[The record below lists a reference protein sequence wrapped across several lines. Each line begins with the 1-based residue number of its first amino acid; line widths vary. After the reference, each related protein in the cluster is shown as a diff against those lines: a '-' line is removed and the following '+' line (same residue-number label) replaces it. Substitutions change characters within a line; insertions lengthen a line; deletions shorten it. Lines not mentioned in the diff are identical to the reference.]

1 MLIEKWE
8 LGARERSKR
17 RRGET
22 EMMKKIETVTGR
34 SGEAEKE
41 RKGEVGIF
49 FTLLRFSVAQYH
61 RFLVAPILRF
71 LIIMLLFLLIG
82 TGLGFTEQ
90 TPEFKPA
97 LPGWRYEFPGDH
109 GVHREFKTEWWYY
122 NGHLKDSQGRRFGY
136 QVTFF
141 RVGLI
146 PGKLP
151 IKGSRWQIRD
161 VYLAHLAVTDIENKT
176 FLYREKADRGNLGLA
191 GADKNKYHVW
201 VETWEV
207 IEKGKGHQIKAGDS
221 DLSLSLNVVPTRL
234 PVVHGINGVSQKGA
248 SRGQAS
254 HYYSLT
260 RLETKGVLKI
270 NGKEIPVTGISWMDH
285 EFGSN
290 QLAGRQVGWD
300 WFSLQL
306 HNGMDLM
313 IYQLRQEDGRVDP
326 HSSGTLVL
334 PDSRKIHLP
343 LTAIQLRNLGFW
355 KSSQSQATYPA
366 SWKIELPGHD
376 LKLTVVPFVAD
387 QELLTQRS
395 TGVTYWEGA
404 VKVQGTY
411 KGRAVDGEGYV
422 ELTGYDKRFRPKI

>member
-1 MLIEKWE
+1 MGIGSTRKIESETGRNGESVMKD
-8 LGARERSKR
+8 KR
-17 RRGET
+17 RIGNPKNRR
-22 EMMKKIETVTGR
+22 TVEIG
-34 SGEAEKE
+34 KDP
-41 RKGEVGIF
+41 I
-49 FTLLRFSVAQYH
+49 RFSPSPIP
-61 RFLVAPILRF
+61 RFLVFTRFPLSPILRF
-71 LIIMLLFLLIG
+71 AAVIFLLLLIG
-82 TGLGFTEQ
+82 INPAFPEK

-141 RVGLI
+141 RVGVI

-191 GADKNKYHVW
+191 GADENKYHVW

-207 IEKGKGHQIKAGDS
+207 FEKGKGHQIIAGDS
-221 DLSLSLNVVPTRL
+221 NLSLSLNVVPTRP
-234 PVVHGINGVSQKGA
+234 PVVHGINGVSRKGA
-248 SRGQAS
+248 ARGQAS

-260 RLETKGVLKI
+260 RLETNGVLKI
-270 NGKEIPVTGISWMDH
+270 KGKKIPVTGISWMDH

-300 WFSLQL
+300 WFSIQL

-313 IYQLRQEDGRVDP
+313 IYQLRQEDGRVEP

-334 PDSRKIHLP
+334 PDFRKIHLP
-343 LTAIQLRNLGFW
+343 WTATAIQLRTLGSW

-366 SWKIELPGHD
+366 SWEIELPGHD

-411 KGRAVDGEGYV
+411 KGRAVEGEGYV